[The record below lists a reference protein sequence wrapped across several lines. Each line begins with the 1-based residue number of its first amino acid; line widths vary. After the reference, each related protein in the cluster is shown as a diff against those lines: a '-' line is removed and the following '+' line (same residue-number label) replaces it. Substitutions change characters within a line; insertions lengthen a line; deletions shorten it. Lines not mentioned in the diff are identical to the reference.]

1 MRRTL
6 VLAVTAIA
14 VLGACGSDSAKST
27 TTTTQPGTATDRR
40 IANAALVTDRDL
52 DGFGPVD
59 PGPSEAADLNDLGKD
74 FAQCSFALQAAPR
87 ALLKGRSRGYQ
98 RGDTV
103 VNSSVT
109 VYKTTAGA
117 AADLEFYRDP
127 AMIGCLEQVYRKSV
141 TSGLP
146 TGSTIQ
152 SLSVSPIAPT
162 TGGEAT
168 FGFRVTA
175 TATSGTGPQTVIT
188 DAVGAQVG
196 RAVFSLNILGS
207 AADSAEVQTKVFAHV
222 VDRIRAAEA

>member
-6 VLAVTAIA
+6 ATVFTALAA
-14 VLGACGSDSAKST
+14 LGGCGSGSTKSTST
-27 TTTTQPGTATDRR
+27 TTPPGSATDRR
-40 IANAALVTDRDL
+40 IANRALITEQDL
-52 DGFGPVD
+52 DGFGLVD
-59 PGPSEAADLNDLGKD
+59 PGPSEAADLSDLGKNL
-74 FAQCSFALQAAPR
+74 AQCTFAAQGAPV
-87 ALLKGRSRGYQ
+87 ALLKGRSRGSQ

-103 VNSSVT
+103 VNSSVA
-109 VYKTTAGA
+109 VYKTTADA
-117 AADLEFYRDP
+117 AADLELYRDP

-152 SLSVSPIAPT
+152 SLSVSPIGV
-162 TGGEAT
+162 TGGTEAT

-175 TATSGTGPQTVIT
+175 TATTRTGAQTVIT

-196 RAVFSLNILGS
+196 RAVFSLNILGT
-207 AADSAEVQTKVFAHV
+207 AADSAEVQTKIFAQL